1 MVFSNILIELNT
13 TYILLREI
21 YRNLAVGLFLTSRH
35 LFSPTTRQKDSK
47 YLSAKQISSHK
58 QFQIMVLEHN
68 NVDYN

>member
-47 YLSAKQISSHK
+47 YLRECEANKQSQTIS
-58 QFQIMVLEHN
+58 N
-68 NVDYN
+68 YGART